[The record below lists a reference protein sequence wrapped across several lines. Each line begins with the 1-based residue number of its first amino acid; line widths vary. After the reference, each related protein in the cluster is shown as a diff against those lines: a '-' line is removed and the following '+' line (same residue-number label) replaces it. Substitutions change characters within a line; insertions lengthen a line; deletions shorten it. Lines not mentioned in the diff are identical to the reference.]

1 MPKLQPARLA
11 FSLLFPLAL
20 AAACTSTKLV
30 STWQDPRYAGGAF
43 QKLMVI
49 GLGASPGGR
58 AEFENAMVD
67 ALTAQGVIAVA
78 SVGYF
83 ADASQMTRDAVR
95 GWVMRDG
102 FQGVLVTRLEDVKQS
117 VVVTPPQYQDL
128 YGYWG
133 YYGTVMTPGYVDE
146 TTKFII
152 STDLFDARTGG
163 VVYTAESNSFNPSSR
178 GKLIKELTKLLV
190 DDLTKR
196 GLLPPKLPPGA
207 PPYPDTVPPSR

>member
-1 MPKLQPARLA
+1 MSKFLRAGLVFA
-11 FSLLFPLAL
+11 VLCS
-20 AAACTSTKLV
+20 AACSSTKLA
-30 STWQDPRYAGGAF
+30 STWQDSSYQGGAF
-43 QKLMVI
+43 QKLMVV

-58 AEFENAMVD
+58 AEFENSMVD
-67 ALTAQGVIAVA
+67 ALTAHGVIAVA

-83 ADASQMTRDAVR
+83 SDASQMTRDAVR
-95 GWVMRDG
+95 GWVQRDG

-133 YYGTVMTPGYVDE
+133 YYGTVVTPGYVDE

-152 STDLFDARTGG
+152 TTDLFDARTGG
-163 VVYTAESNSFNPSSR
+163 VVYTAESNSFNPPNR
-178 GKLIKELTKLLV
+178 GKLIKELTALLV

-207 PPYPDTVPPSR
+207 PPYPDVVPPSR